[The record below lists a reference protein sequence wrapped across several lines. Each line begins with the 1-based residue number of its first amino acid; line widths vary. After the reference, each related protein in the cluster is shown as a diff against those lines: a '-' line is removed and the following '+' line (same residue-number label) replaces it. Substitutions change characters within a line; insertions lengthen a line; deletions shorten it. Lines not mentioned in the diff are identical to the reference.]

1 VFGLASVR
9 QKLHRV
15 STMLS
20 ESSNKLSRYFL
31 GYVNNSLF
39 RIPSPTLTEDPIS
52 RDPDLSLLLFAFV
65 STGNF

>member
-1 VFGLASVR
+1 
-9 QKLHRV
+9 
-15 STMLS
+15 MLS